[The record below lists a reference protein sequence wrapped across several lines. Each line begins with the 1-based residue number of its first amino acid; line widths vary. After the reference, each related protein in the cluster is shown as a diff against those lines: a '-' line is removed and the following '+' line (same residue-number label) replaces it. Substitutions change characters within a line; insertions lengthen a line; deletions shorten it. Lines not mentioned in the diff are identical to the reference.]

1 MLWGRA
7 APGKGGMKDASSLD
21 SLPTEGDRNQVRASL
36 HVRGALGSQIGATK
50 SYTESEKELI
60 ETTATTED

>member
-21 SLPTEGDRNQVRASL
+21 SLPTEGEGNQVRASL

-50 SYTESEKELI
+50 SYSESEKELI
-60 ETTATTED
+60 ETATTED